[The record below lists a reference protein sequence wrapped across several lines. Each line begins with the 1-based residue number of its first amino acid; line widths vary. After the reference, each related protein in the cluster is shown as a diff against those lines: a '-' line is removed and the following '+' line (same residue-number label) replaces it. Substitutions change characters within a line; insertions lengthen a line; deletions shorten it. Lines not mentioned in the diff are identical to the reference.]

1 MTKRRT
7 APVHDPN
14 DDVGVEADHSSKKTR
29 GSGSAGGSSGIP
41 SGRKSLAPS
50 ASSSAQNLSRSIGCF
65 FSGSRITL
73 SPTLLTRTSVPSKRN
88 SFGRRTAWLRPCLN
102 ILAVAL
108 MTRFLQHIDRYLWYI
123 SCDQRV
129 GQLRDQS
136 APPRTLEQDEIRLS

>member
-1 MTKRRT
+1 MNGISRYC
-7 APVHDPN
+7 
-14 DDVGVEADHSSKKTR
+14 SSPAR
-29 GSGSAGGSSGIP
+29 QA
-41 SGRKSLAPS
+41 A
-50 ASSSAQNLSRSIGCF
+50 ASKGF
-65 FSGSRITL
+65 FSTGSRTTL
-73 SPTLLTRTSVPSKRN
+73 SPSLLTRSPAPSKRN